1 MYNTLPW
8 KKSKKKSIMVQV
20 KGYWLVAPSNVT
32 QKKHFSISG
41 YLYICMIASN
51 KEFVFDV
58 SVHWGNLKPTLYT
71 VKISISCHALVKYN
85 RIIGRFFSLHSF
97 QKFVEPI
104 WWFFKVRGGL
114 LYMMQNQVMNEEH
127 VGNPEIFL
135 VCIYSNS
142 PFWNQICSQWH

>member
-1 MYNTLPW
+1 M
-8 KKSKKKSIMVQV
+8 KKSKKKSIMIQV

-41 YLYICMIASN
+41 YLCICMIASN
-51 KEFVFDV
+51 KEFVYEV

-71 VKISISCHALVKYN
+71 VKISISCHALLKYN

-104 WWFFKVRGGL
+104 WWFFKVRASI
-114 LYMMQNQVMNEEH
+114 YDAESCNEWETCKKS
-127 VGNPEIFL
+127 GNFSR
-135 VCIYSNS
+135 IYSNS